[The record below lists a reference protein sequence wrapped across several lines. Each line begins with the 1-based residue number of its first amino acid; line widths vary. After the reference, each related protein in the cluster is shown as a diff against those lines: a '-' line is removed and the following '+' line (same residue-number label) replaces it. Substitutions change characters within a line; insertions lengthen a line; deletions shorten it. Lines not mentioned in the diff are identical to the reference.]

1 VLRIK
6 TLGALAVTSDG
17 KSVPGAASQPRRLAL
32 LALLAR
38 AGETGLSR
46 DRLIAVLWP
55 DIDED
60 RARRNLTH
68 ALYALRRD
76 LGDEEAIQGAK
87 DLRLDAQRISV
98 DVMEFTDAIAQGRLA
113 HAVSLYGG
121 PFVDGFN
128 LPGASEFERWAED
141 ERQALQHQFA
151 QTLETLARRTEH
163 ATESAGWWRRLAGI
177 DPLNA
182 RYAIGLMESLAASGD
197 IAGALRHARVHEQLL
212 ADQLELPPDPE
223 VSALVTRLKERR
235 ESPAAPAPAADATLE
250 STPQPAVPASQ
261 QVILPA
267 PPNEAPPV
275 VRPGGRV
282 RSWRRPQAVIVAGA
296 MVMVAAAAILRFS
309 DSSSPGRDAGNGD
322 GVADPVLAVGRIAD
336 RRGNAAEDLAGSL
349 ADMLATNL
357 ARASGARVV
366 STARMYELA
375 RQNGGSDTS
384 AVVLLD
390 AARRAGATELI
401 DGALF
406 TLADGTLRLDVR
418 RVEIHGGE
426 LRAAFSV
433 QGRDPFVLADSGAA
447 RLLTSLGTSAQ
458 PGSIADV
465 TTNSLTAYRLYEHGL
480 RAWSRND
487 RSEAAELFAAAL
499 EEDSSFAL
507 AAYYYAQSS
516 DGSWTDNAR
525 TLERAVQLSARASE
539 RERLLIRAGWAAAMT
554 DSSLGAI
561 ADTLVRRYPAELD
574 GYLWVGQSLNM
585 AGRVEEAV
593 APLERVVSM
602 DSLQPAAAAGPRCA
616 ACDAL
621 FALVSAHIARGALA
635 DAESTARRWIRLQPH
650 ATPPRYMLA
659 EILGS
664 AGRTTE
670 ALDAYGEGARL
681 EETPGVAEV
690 HRARLLIY
698 MGQYASAAQV
708 AREQLPTTRMPQRT
722 ELLWVLSI
730 AERELGHLDTALALA
745 RIVRRESR
753 ELAEGGAASRSGVT
767 PAAMLEGAILL
778 DRGAPGAAVA
788 LFDSISRWVPEAAS
802 RSAKARVRVWA
813 LAHVTTAVAKTGDT
827 VRLARLADS
836 LRTLGAQSGFGRD
849 RVLHNY
855 ARGLL
860 LSARRDWPA
869 AEAEFRRAL
878 VPPVGGYVRVNL
890 ELARVLV
897 EQGRLD
903 EAQSVLRAALQGPF
917 DGSGLYVRRTE
928 LKERLAA
935 LANRTA
941 SQARGP

>member
-1 VLRIK
+1 MLRIK
-6 TLGALAVTSDG
+6 TLGALAVTNDG

-87 DLRLDAQRISV
+87 DLRLDSQRISV
-98 DVMEFTDAIAQGRLA
+98 DVMEFAEAIAQGRLA

-121 PFVDGFN
+121 PFVDGFH
-128 LPGASEFERWAED
+128 LPGASEFERWSED
-141 ERQALQHQFA
+141 ERQALQHEYA
-151 QTLETLARRTEH
+151 QTLETLARRTEN
-163 ATESAGWWRRLAGI
+163 AAESAGWWRRLAGV

-182 RYAIGLMESLAASGD
+182 RYALGLMEALAASGD
-197 IAGALRHARVHEQLL
+197 VAGALRHARVHEQLL
-212 ADQLELPPDPE
+212 ADQLELPPDSE
-223 VSALVTRLKERR
+223 VTALALKLKERR
-235 ESPAAPAPAADATLE
+235 ESPAPPLVVEAPAVAVAEPEVTVVDTAT
-250 STPQPAVPASQ
+250 SA
-261 QVILPA
+261 A
-267 PPNEAPPV
+267 PPNDPTPAI
-275 VRPGGRV
+275 RASG
-282 RSWRRPQAVIVAGA
+282 RSWSRSQIAVAAGA
-296 MVMVAAAAILRFS
+296 VVIIAAAMFARFAA
-309 DSSSPGRDAGNGD
+309 SSSSARNGGNGD
-322 GVADPVLAVGRIAD
+322 DPSVPVLAVGRIAD
-336 RRGNAAEDLAGSL
+336 RRGNTAEDLAGSL

-390 AARRAGATELI
+390 AARRAGATELV

-406 TLADGTLRLDVR
+406 TLADGSLRLDVR
-418 RVEIHGGE
+418 RVEIRGGE

-480 RAWSRND
+480 RAWSRNS
-487 RSEAAELFAAAL
+487 RAEAAELFAAAL
-499 EEDSSFAL
+499 KEDSTFAL
-507 AAYYYAQSS
+507 AAYYYGLSS
-516 DGSWTDNAR
+516 GGSWTTVAR
-525 TLERAVQLSARASE
+525 ALERAVQLSARASD
-539 RERLLIRAGWAAAMT
+539 RERLLIRAGWAAVMT
-554 DSSLGAI
+554 DSSLAAI
-561 ADTLVRRYPAELD
+561 ADTLVRRYPTELE
-574 GYLWVGQSLNM
+574 GYLWVGQALNM

-621 FALVSAHIARGALA
+621 YALVDAHVARGALA

-650 ATPPRYMLA
+650 ATSPRYILA
-659 EILGS
+659 EILGFS
-664 AGRTTE
+664 GRTTE
-670 ALDAYGEGARL
+670 ALQVYDEGARL
-681 EETPGVAEV
+681 ERTPGVAAV
-690 HRARLLIY
+690 HRARLLVY
-698 MGQYASAAQV
+698 LGQYENASRV
-708 AREQLPTTRMPQRT
+708 AREQLPATPAPQQT
-722 ELLWVLSI
+722 DLLWVRSI
-730 AERELGHLDTALALA
+730 AERELGRLDTALALA
-745 RIVRRESR
+745 RAVRLESR
-753 ELAEGGAASRSGVT
+753 ESEGESVSRGATAPS
-767 PAAMLEGAILL
+767 ALLEGAILL
-778 DRGAPGAAVA
+778 DRGEWRAAVA
-788 LFDSISRWVPEAAS
+788 LFDSIARWVPEATS
-802 RSAKARVRVWA
+802 PSAKARVRIWA
-813 LAHVTTAVAKTGDT
+813 LAHVATAVARTGDT
-827 VRLARLADS
+827 VRLARIADS
-836 LRTLGAQSGFGRD
+836 LRTLGTESGFGRN

-860 LSARRDWPA
+860 LSARRDWPG
-869 AEAEFRRAL
+869 AEAEFRRAML
-878 VPPVGGYVRVNL
+878 PPIGGYVRVNL

-897 EQGRLD
+897 EQGRRD
-903 EAQSVLRAALQGPF
+903 DARAVLRAALLGPF

-928 LKERLAA
+928 LKQRLDELGTGAG
-935 LANRTA
+935 
-941 SQARGP
+941 SQAQRR